1 MKASLKNCFHK
12 QFFHAKIEKRK
23 KSFPRSS
30 ANISIRDV
38 SYSINLDV
46 QTTSQ
51 IEGLER
57 FVKKTFKTYNLNDYS
72 NNVVLT
78 YNSNVEGDTAEKYYY
93 HSDETVEKFGADKW
107 FYCPELNGG
116 RPMLR
121 QFFHLAKYYTGQD
134 CFARL
139 EELGYTQYVASSGA

>member
-1 MKASLKNCFHK
+1 M
-12 QFFHAKIEKRK
+12 EKRK
-23 KSFPRSS
+23 KIFPRSS

-46 QTTSQ
+46 QTISQ
-51 IEGLER
+51 IEGLNKLIEKR
-57 FVKKTFKTYNLNDYS
+57 YVDYDSSDYSDFNYDLNDYS

-78 YNSNVEGDTAEKYYY
+78 YNSNVEGDAAEKYYY

-139 EELGYTQYVASSGA
+139 EELGYTQYVANSGA